1 MDMKTNSD
9 IKETSSGDC
18 KKYINDYL
26 HSCVK
31 KEFGLD
37 ISFGEEY
44 EIMQNIVS
52 NKSMIVPTFSD
63 YIVENPKLHAF
74 LKAHIA
80 HLNKEMFASHI
91 S

>member
-1 MDMKTNSD
+1 MKTNSD
-9 IKETSSGDC
+9 VEGTASGDC

-31 KEFGLD
+31 KEFGLE
-37 ISFGEEY
+37 IFFGEEY

-63 YIVENPKLHAF
+63 SIIENPKLHAF

-80 HLNKEMFASHI
+80 HLNKKMFASEI

>member
-1 MDMKTNSD
+1 MKNDSD
-9 IKETSSGDC
+9 AEKTVSVDS
-18 KKYINDYL
+18 KNYINDYL

-31 KEFGLD
+31 KEFGLE
-37 ISFGEEY
+37 IFFGEEY

-63 YIVENPKLHAF
+63 SIIENTKLHAF

-80 HLNKEMFASHI
+80 HLNKKMFASEI
-91 S
+91 F

>member
-1 MDMKTNSD
+1 MKNDSEAEKTVSVD
-9 IKETSSGDC
+9 Y

-31 KEFGLD
+31 KEFGLE
-37 ISFGEEY
+37 IFFGEEY

-63 YIVENPKLHAF
+63 SIIENPKLHAF

-80 HLNKEMFASHI
+80 HLNKEMFASEI

>member
-1 MDMKTNSD
+1 MKTNSD
-9 IKETSSGDC
+9 VEGTAFGDC

-31 KEFGLD
+31 KEFGLE
-37 ISFGEEY
+37 IFFGEEY

-63 YIVENPKLHAF
+63 SIIENPKLHAF

-80 HLNKEMFASHI
+80 HLNKKMFASEI